1 MEAARWRGRLPALNL
16 QSHIYSNDSQRRWLK
31 INGAEYRQGD
41 WIEQQVKLVEILP
54 QSVVVEFDG
63 EKIAIPALYEWKG

>member
-1 MEAARWRGRLPALNL
+1 MV
-16 QSHIYSNDSQRRWLK
+16 QSITK
-31 INGAEYRQGD
+31 GD

-54 QSVVVEFDG
+54 QSIVVEFDG